1 MKKRKKAILLISV
14 ALLVVAVGIFFFN
27 QPSKERVLFQDVEV
41 IPLSPEERQKVFQTV
56 SSSEFIKDIPEKNP
70 IALTFYDFENG
81 QRRWRD
87 GFLINKNG
95 FLSEGEPVVYL
106 TLHTKY
112 ISEIN
117 EGDLCKTIKKAKE
130 NGDLGFHSEYN
141 KARLLIKYASM
152 LKHRGCFGF

>member
-1 MKKRKKAILLISV
+1 MKKRVFLIIAIIAIIL
-14 ALLVVAVGIFFFN
+14 VGIFLFN
-27 QPSKERVLFQDVEV
+27 KPTPTGNGIQNVEV
-41 IPLSPEERQKVFQTV
+41 IPLSPEEREKVFQTV

-70 IALTFYDFENG
+70 IALTFYSFEDG
-81 QRRWRD
+81 QRIWRE
-87 GFLINKNG
+87 GFLINNNG

-112 ISEIN
+112 ISEIS
-117 EGDLCKTIKKAKE
+117 EGKLCETIKKAKK

-141 KARLLIKYASM
+141 KARLLIKYTSM